1 MKVLKVV
8 GEGAERKTYV
18 EDGLACPEMWL
29 AGGSWEYGCG
39 GTGIATHRVF
49 RGGVMVAKPGGPCF
63 HCHGT
68 GFKAVEDWT
77 DAVKA
82 EWLSNNISDHLSWA
96 IENGYYV
103 YTICQGEFTGEKE
116 TELAENDDF
125 SAALT
130 AAVIAV
136 AEGDK

>member
-1 MKVLKVV
+1 MKVIKIV
-8 GEGAERKTYV
+8 GKGAKRRTYV
-18 EDGLACPEMWL
+18 SDGPGCP
-29 AGGSWEYGCG
+29 SCN
-39 GTGIATHRVF
+39 GTGWFDYNAAVPK
-49 RGGVMVAKPGGPCF
+49 MPCLD
-63 HCHGT
+63 CHGT

-103 YTICQGEFTGEKE
+103 YTICQGEFTGERE

>member
-1 MKVLKVV
+1 MKIINVV
-8 GEGAERKTYV
+8 GEGAERRTYV
-18 EDGLACPEMWL
+18 DDGPRCDYFWNNGKKNVVCLTIEPDEEHREDCP
-29 AGGSWEYGCG
+29 GC
-39 GTGIATHRVF
+39 F
-49 RGGVMVAKPGGPCF
+49 
-63 HCHGT
+63 GT
-68 GFKAVEDWT
+68 GFEAVEEWP

-82 EWLSNNISDHLSWA
+82 DWLSNNIPDHFGWA
-96 IENGYYV
+96 IEDGYYV
-103 YTICQGEFTGEKE
+103 YTICQGEFTGERE

>member
-1 MKVLKVV
+1 MKVIKIV
-8 GEGAERKTYV
+8 GEGAERRTYV
-18 EDGLACPEMWL
+18 E
-29 AGGSWEYGCG
+29 
-39 GTGIATHRVF
+39 
-49 RGGVMVAKPGGPCF
+49 GGPEYNY
-63 HCHGT
+63 HEVNTVRVNGIYIM
-68 GFKAVEDWT
+68 AVELWP

-103 YTICQGEFTGEKE
+103 YTICQGEFTGERE

-130 AAVIAV
+130 AAVLSV
-136 AEGDK
+136 ARAI